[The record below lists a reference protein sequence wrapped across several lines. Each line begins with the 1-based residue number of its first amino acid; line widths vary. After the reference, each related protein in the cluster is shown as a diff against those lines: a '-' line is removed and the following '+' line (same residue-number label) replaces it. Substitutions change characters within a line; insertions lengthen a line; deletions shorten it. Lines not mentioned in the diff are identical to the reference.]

1 MSCLLG
7 ETRDIFFPKSSDELK
22 LTTFSDIACRYV
34 QHMGYEVFECQSEEE
49 ARRRSDELIRSG
61 LWPCYFFNSDTTGE
75 KDFEEFYT
83 DNEVLDMERFR
94 NLGVVK
100 SNLIYDDLLLQDF
113 LRNIDQMQSN
123 RSWDKH
129 MILALFNRLIPNFS
143 HRETGKYLDQ
153 RM

>member
-1 MSCLLG
+1 
-7 ETRDIFFPKSSDELK
+7 
-22 LTTFSDIACRYV
+22 
-34 QHMGYEVFECQSEEE
+34 MGYEVFECQSEEE